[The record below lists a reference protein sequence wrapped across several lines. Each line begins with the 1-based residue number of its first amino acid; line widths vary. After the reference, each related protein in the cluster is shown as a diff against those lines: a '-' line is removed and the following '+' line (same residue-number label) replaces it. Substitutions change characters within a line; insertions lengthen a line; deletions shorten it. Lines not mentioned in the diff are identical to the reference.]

1 MTQITHKIKRINR
14 KYINQLE
21 PNKLYNVVDNW
32 DNHGKKRKNP
42 LTFTARYKS
51 KYYTENYTIVVFVES
66 KNQYE
71 RCING
76 YNEFYLYENPVLQE
90 IQKYASK
97 TQIPSLQTLA
107 KQQINTSEIEYARYF
122 ETLFS
127 ERKRQILTPI
137 S

>member
-1 MTQITHKIKRINR
+1 MGSDITPDKID
-14 KYINQLE
+14 E
-21 PNKLYNVVDNW
+21 V
-32 DNHGKKRKNP
+32 
-42 LTFTARYKS
+42 S

-90 IQKYASK
+90 IQEYASK

-107 KQQINTSEIEYARYF
+107 KQQLNTSEIEYARYF
-122 ETLFS
+122 ESLFS